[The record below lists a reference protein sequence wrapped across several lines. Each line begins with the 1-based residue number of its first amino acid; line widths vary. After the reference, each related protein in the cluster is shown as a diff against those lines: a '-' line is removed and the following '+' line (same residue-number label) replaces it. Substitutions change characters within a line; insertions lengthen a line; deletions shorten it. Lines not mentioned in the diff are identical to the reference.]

1 MMWAMLRELKTEQ
14 ERTLSVRDLIVRE
27 LRRNADVVEN
37 YPHSWSISDVAERLV
52 FTRWE
57 QHGTEWSALRKR
69 HRELWHEVAD
79 AYGELEV
86 TASQGAG
93 PPPAERLRDLAERLE
108 SAEL

>member
-1 MMWAMLRELKTEQ
+1 MTALLHELRTGK
-14 ERTLSVRDLIVRE
+14 ERISSVRDLIVRE

-37 YPHSWSISDVAERLV
+37 YPQSWSITDVAERLV
-52 FTRWE
+52 FIRWE
-57 QHGTEWSALRKR
+57 QYGTEWSVLRKR
-69 HRELWHEVAD
+69 HRELWDEVAD